1 MWLKYLRILGI
12 LCLGTSTLCAQSGEI
27 SGDLSNLYELTLAN
41 SPTVKRQQ
49 IQNRIAEAARQT
61 AKSQFDYQLASDA
74 SISRAGFNLLN
85 ADPRRAFA
93 GSEINTND
101 FLLSAGIQ
109 RTFRTGTIANFSL
122 NYQRVADSNPLTI
135 FNENVG
141 AFVADN
147 STGMS
152 FSITQPLLRGQG
164 REIVT
169 ANESLAKLAWESQQE
184 NAVFVTAGQLLSTVN
199 AYWQY
204 RSASESYVVYQD
216 NENRVRSVLE
226 ITEELVAADKK
237 PTGDLTQIRAD
248 LKDKERQTI
257 LAAQNLF
264 AARQNLGRSLG
275 LETIASESIGDPVS
289 TFPSVNDQAE
299 LPGLESLINL
309 ARQKR
314 ADIKSIKL
322 LLDQQTLQLKVAE
335 NNLKPQVNVTAFAN
349 YGGTAMGNG
358 VDRFFN
364 ALANNEGRN
373 YQTGIGLGYLF
384 PLNNNFAQAAQL
396 NAQLQ
401 FADQETFLRDQ
412 IRNIE
417 LNVSIAYNNYINSVE
432 AVRKSK
438 QSLDYYEEVFTNE
451 QYKFQNGLTTLL
463 NLILL
468 QERLTFAQLDYIQT
482 QQRFA
487 IAISNLHYET
497 GTLYDGTALDTA
509 EEGPVDISIF
519 YSLPEAQ

>member
-1 MWLKYLRILGI
+1 MWLKYFPLLGA
-12 LCLGTSTLCAQSGEI
+12 LCLGTSTLLAQPGTI
-27 SGDLSNLYELTLAN
+27 DGDLANLYQLTLEN

-61 AKSQFDYQLASDA
+61 ARSQFDYQLIADA
-74 SISRAGFNLLN
+74 SISRSGYNLLN
-85 ADPRRAFA
+85 ADPRRSYI

-101 FLLSAGIQ
+101 FLLSTGLQ
-109 RTFRTGTIANFSL
+109 RTFRTGTVVGIGI
-122 NYQRVADSNPLTI
+122 NYQRVADNNPLTV
-135 FNENVG
+135 FNEDVG

-147 STGMS
+147 STS
-152 FSITQPLLRGQG
+152 TSLNISQPLLRGQG
-164 REIVT
+164 RSIVT
-169 ANESLAKLAWESQQE
+169 AGETLAKLSWESQRE
-184 NAVFVTAGQLLSTVN
+184 NAVFITTGQLLSTIN

-204 RSASESYVVYQD
+204 RSASEAYAVYQD
-216 NENRVRSVLE
+216 NENRVRSVLD

-237 PTGDLTQIRAD
+237 PTGDLTQIQAD

-275 LETIASESIGDPVS
+275 LETAASEGIGEPVS
-289 TFPSVNDQAE
+289 TFPAINDQE
-299 LPGLESLINL
+299 NIPSLETLINL
-309 ARQKR
+309 ARTRRTDLK
-314 ADIKSIKL
+314 AINKL
-322 LLDQQTLQLKVAE
+322 LEQQTLQLDVAE
-335 NNLKPQVNVTAFAN
+335 NNLKPQLNLNAFVN
-349 YGGTAMGNG
+349 YGGSAMGNG
-358 VDRFFN
+358 VDRFFRS
-364 ALANNEGRN
+364 LSNNEGRN
-373 YQTGIGLGYLF
+373 YQTGIGLGYIF
-384 PLNNNFAQAAQL
+384 PLNNNQAEAAKL

-417 LNVSIAYNNYINSVE
+417 LNVNIAYNNYLNSVE

-482 QQRFA
+482 QQQFA
-487 IAISNLHYET
+487 IAISNLRYET
-497 GTLYDGTALDTA
+497 GTLYDGTETNAA
-509 EEGPVDISIF
+509 ETPVDISIF
-519 YSLPEAQ
+519 YSLPEAE